1 MVVVERGRRRGRR
14 RRLILNEEGKRSVVI
29 EGRCGGEEAGEGG
42 ELGGGRGRGGSGRG
56 GGRWEEG

>member
-1 MVVVERGRRRGRR
+1 M
-14 RRLILNEEGKRSVVI
+14 NEEGRRSVVI
-29 EGRCGGEEAGEGG
+29 EGRGGGEEAGEGG